1 MCGRYILV
9 QKLEIIEKRFNLSA
23 HPGFDLRP
31 SYNISPGQMAPVITS
46 DNPKELQLYRFGM
59 TPFWAKKPMY
69 MINARAE
76 GDHNKEDDPNY
87 KGAKGIITKPSFRK
101 PIRSQRCLIIA
112 DAFIEGTVK
121 EKLSKPYVV
130 YLKNNVRPF
139 AFAGIWDEWANTDTG
154 EIIRSFAIITT
165 VSNSLLEKLPH
176 HRSPVILNKKH
187 ESRWLKQDLPLAD
200 VTKLLKP
207 YPADLMNAYPVDPA
221 IKNPSAEGKEL
232 LKPIGER
239 VLPEFDAKTRQ
250 DIDLQGMGSGKRF
263 TYDPEWPWGPH

>member
-9 QKLEIIEKRFNLSA
+9 QKL
-23 HPGFDLRP
+23 
-31 SYNISPGQMAPVITS
+31 
-46 DNPKELQLYRFGM
+46 
-59 TPFWAKKPMY
+59 
-69 MINARAE
+69 
-76 GDHNKEDDPNY
+76 
-87 KGAKGIITKPSFRK
+87 
-101 PIRSQRCLIIA
+101 
-112 DAFIEGTVK
+112 
-121 EKLSKPYVV
+121 
-130 YLKNNVRPF
+130 
-139 AFAGIWDEWANTDTG
+139 

-221 IKNPSAEGKEL
+221 IKNPRAEGKEL

-239 VLPEFDAKTRQ
+239 VVPEFDAKTRK
-250 DIDLQGMGSGKRF
+250 DVELQGMGSGKNF
-263 TYDPEWPWGPH
+263 TYDPDWPWGG